1 VPASNPIWCGPG
13 AGRVLAG
20 GGVGTVV
27 AAFGGGGYLRLPG
40 GYVLLAPAGSPRGPL
55 SLLVRGLRAPRAR
68 APVTVWGEAATLTIG
83 GAVISL
89 AEVEQPRSPA
99 PPARIEAAAR
109 PAMRAALA
117 AVAPA
122 PAALRPGLLALARG
136 SWSDGV
142 RALAGLGD
150 GLTPAGDD
158 ALAGWAAWRWAAGA
172 PVAVGEF
179 AAERCSPIG
188 LAYLECAVRGELP
201 RFAGALLAA
210 IAAGDAACAVAQ
222 SGRAGTWGGSSGAAL
237 VWGLAAGVA
246 VPAVGAAGH
255 KTEPLVRFDAQ
266 EHVVEAA

>member
-1 VPASNPIWCGPG
+1 MPASNPIWCGPG
-13 AGRVLAG
+13 AGRVLAD

-89 AEVEQPRSPA
+89 AGVEQPRPPA

-122 PAALRPGLLALARG
+122 PAELRPGLLALARG

-172 PVAVGEF
+172 PVAVGEL

-188 LAYLECAVRGELP
+188 LAYLRVRGPRRAAAVR
-201 RFAGALLAA
+201 RR
-210 IAAGDAACAVAQ
+210 AAGSDRSRRRGLC
-222 SGRAGTWGGSSGAAL
+222 GRAGPARRDLGRLLRRRARLGPRRGGSGAGRWRRWASKRTTGSL
-237 VWGLAAGVA
+237 
-246 VPAVGAAGH
+246 
-255 KTEPLVRFDAQ
+255 
-266 EHVVEAA
+266 

>member
-13 AGRVLAG
+13 AGRTLAD

-55 SLLVRGLRAPRAR
+55 SLLVRGLPAPQVRT
-68 APVTVWGEAATLTIG
+68 PVTVWSDAATLTVG

-89 AEVEQPRSPA
+89 AGVQPPRSPVR
-99 PPARIEAAAR
+99 PGRIAAAAR
-109 PAMRAALA
+109 RVAHAALA

-122 PAALRPGLLALARG
+122 PAELRPGLLALARG
-136 SWSDGV
+136 SWTDGV

-172 PVAVGEF
+172 PVAVGEL
-179 AAERCSPIG
+179 ATERCSPIG

-201 RFAGALLAA
+201 GFAGALLAA
-210 IAAGDAACAVAQ
+210 IAAGDAAGAGAQ
-222 SGRAGTWGGSSGAAL
+222 AERAGTWGGSSGAAL
-237 VWGLAAGVA
+237 VWGLAAGA
-246 VPAVGAAGH
+246 AAQRGESQLHAPATATATAA
-255 KTEPLVRFDAQ
+255 
-266 EHVVEAA
+266 